1 MKNVCIALRKSV
13 TAAPLDGLNALLTEF
28 SRGGYTAQEIR
39 ILSLSDV
46 ENVKS
51 VLTAAKKEYEN
62 LFLAVDKQFLPLIK
76 DYIPD
81 SFLKSKF
88 YAEYLGAGIYD
99 DNGTSLFICSEDSG
113 DTGIGYV
120 KNVCIPFL
128 QKKYGR
134 RFEEAIIRTMGA
146 NATHVEE
153 LVHKANQDGKN
164 HVTCHHVRVHG
175 EDIIKIVYDNSAPK
189 MVVDDLVRTFVEELN
204 SCIYAMEDVSL
215 AEQLIS
221 LLKVR
226 GRRLSVAESF
236 TGGGIARQLTSVSGA
251 SEVYFEGLNTY
262 NEHSKIKRLGVSAN
276 TLDEKGAVSEQTAYE
291 MALGLLNTGDCDVA
305 ISTTGLAGP
314 KSDRSGLPVGL
325 CYIAVGTK
333 ERIRVYQYRFDGT
346 RNEITEKA
354 IRYAL
359 YLAYKQ
365 LKDYTI

>member
-13 TAAPLDGLNALLTEF
+13 TVTPLNGLDAVLTEF
-28 SRGGYTAQEIR
+28 SHGGYTVQEIR

-46 ENVKS
+46 EKAKAVI
-51 VLTAAKKEYEN
+51 TAAKREYEN
-62 LFLAVDKQFLPLIK
+62 IFLVVDKQCLSSLK

-81 SFLKSKF
+81 SFLKSKY

-99 DNGTSLFICSEDSG
+99 DNGVALFICSDDCG
-113 DTGIGYV
+113 DTGVGYV
-120 KNVCIPFL
+120 KNVCVPFL
-128 QKKYGR
+128 QKKCGC
-134 RFEEAIIRTMGA
+134 RFEEVVIRTMGA
-146 NATHVEE
+146 NAAHVEE
-153 LVHKANQDGKN
+153 LVYQANQSGKN
-164 HVTCHHVRVHG
+164 HITCHHVRVHG
-175 EDIIKIVYDNSAPK
+175 EDIIKIVYDNSASK
-189 MVVDDLVRTFVEELN
+189 MAVDDLVRTFVEELN

-262 NEHSKIKRLGVSAN
+262 NENAKIKRLGVSAK
-276 TLDEKGAVSEQTAYE
+276 TLNEKGAVSEQTAYE

-346 RNEITEKA
+346 REEITEKA